1 MNKTIQE
8 QIEVMQHFANGGE
21 VENLLNDGTWRIIT
35 SPTWDWWKCTYRIK
49 EQKKT
54 ITIEKWVCSNSKGEY
69 FIVEG
74 DCAYINALVWVKV
87 KRLDTYEV
95 EL

>member
-1 MNKTIQE
+1 MSKTI
-8 QIEVMQHFANGGE
+8 
-21 VENLLNDGTWRIIT
+21 
-35 SPTWDWWKCTYRIK
+35 K
-49 EQKKT
+49 EHKKT
-54 ITIEKWVCSNSKGEY
+54 ITIEKWVFSNSRGEY

-87 KRLDTYEV
+87 KRLDAYEV